1 MDDLAGEARAGD
13 PTMARAARIVVGV
26 GLVWSV
32 LLASGLLG
40 AFSDLTYPILGTGA
54 VVCAVIGVRR
64 NRPAL
69 SWPWWVIGTSLA
81 LLVVGGSVREA
92 MGVVGNLTSSRS
104 PVPDFITI
112 PGYLVLGVGLVG
124 IVHARRRGR
133 EEVDVVLDGAVA
145 ALAALA
151 LVWIFLV
158 NPALYHEHAPLTVR
172 LALTIYPPLS
182 VFFLAIAAGLA
193 FSGRARRPFSYDL
206 LLGSMVFMVL
216 GDLVYMLLELDVV
229 TRVGHVIDAPYAF
242 AFVAFMGAV
251 LHPSM
256 RELTEPA
263 PAEPGTRRNGRLAL
277 VAIALAIPG
286 LITVSRTSAPLGDR
300 IALGLIVMTLTFAAI
315 WRMFRALRAHA
326 ISEAELAHQATH
338 DTLTGLPNRRAVH
351 EHVAGLLTDVRGR
364 GGVVAVLF
372 LDVDRFKLVND
383 THGHGFGDELLLAV
397 ARRLQACTRP
407 DDLVARIGGD
417 EFLVVVDGLEDV
429 RAAMEVAQRTRLAF
443 AVPFEVRGCEVACT
457 TSIGAAV
464 TDGSDVHVDP
474 ESMIRDADTAM
485 YQAKEAGRD
494 AVAVFDPSMRD
505 RAAQRLEL
513 ERDLRHALE
522 RDELSVHYQPVVRL
536 PDGRVEG
543 FEALLRWSHPTRGQ
557 VPPMSFV
564 PVAEETGLI
573 VEIGAWVMHQAC
585 RQLAEWRDTTVGGE
599 HLFVA
604 VNISA
609 RQLRDERLITTVHEA
624 LATHALPPDALHLEL
639 TESLLMDNPTTAAGL
654 LNRLR
659 QIGVRLA
666 IDDFGTG
673 YSSLAYLQRFS
684 VDVVKIDRSF
694 VEGVDTP
701 DSPDESLVA
710 AIVAMAGALRVTT
723 VAEGVETEAQALR
736 LHELGCDIAQGYLYA
751 RPLAP
756 DQVPAA
762 LRRLGTGRRR
772 LRAVTTE
779 TA

>member
-1 MDDLAGEARAGD
+1 MTNLAGEARAGD
-13 PTMARAARIVVGV
+13 ERMTRAAHVVLVV
-26 GLVWSV
+26 GLVWAG
-32 LLASGLLG
+32 LLATGALG
-40 AFSDLTYPILGTGA
+40 ALSDITYPILGTGA
-54 VVCAVIGVRR
+54 VVCAVVGVRR

-69 SWPWWVIGTSLA
+69 SWPWWVIGASLA
-81 LLVVGGSVREA
+81 LLVVGGSVRES
-92 MGVVGNLTSSRS
+92 MGVVGDLTPGRS
-104 PVPDFITI
+104 PIPDLITI
-112 PGYLVLGVGLVG
+112 PGYLILGVGLIG

-133 EEVDVVLDGAVA
+133 EEVDVLLDGLVA

-151 LVWIFLV
+151 LAWIFLV
-158 NPALYHEHAPLTVR
+158 NPALYHDHAPLSVR
-172 LALTIYPPLS
+172 LALTCYPPLS
-182 VFFLAIAAGLA
+182 VFFLAVAAGLA
-193 FSGRARRPFSYDL
+193 FSGRTRRPFSYDL

-216 GDLVYMLLELDVV
+216 GDLVYMMLEIGVV
-229 TRVGHVIDAPYAF
+229 HGIGHLVDAPYAL
-242 AFVAFMGAV
+242 AFVAFMGSA

-256 RELTEPA
+256 RELTEPVPTEKVA
-263 PAEPGTRRNGRLAL
+263 PRSARLAL

-286 LITVSRTSAPLGDR
+286 LITVTRTDAPAGDR
-300 IALGLIVMTLTFAAI
+300 IALGLIVMSLTAAAI

-351 EHVAGLLTDVRGR
+351 EHLGALLTDLPAN
-364 GGVVAVLF
+364 GGIVAVLF

-383 THGHGFGDELLLAV
+383 THGHGLGDELLLAV
-397 ARRLQACTRP
+397 ARRLRDCTRP

-417 EFLVVVDGLEDV
+417 EFVVVVRGLSGV
-429 RAAMEVAQRTRLAF
+429 TRAMEVAERTRLAF
-443 AVPFEVRGCEVACT
+443 GVPFEVRGSELASSA
-457 TSIGAAV
+457 SIGV
-464 TDGSDVHVDP
+464 SITDGSDPHVDA

-513 ERDLRHALE
+513 ERDLRHALA
-522 RDELSVHYQPVVRL
+522 RGELSVHYQPVVRL
-536 PDGRVEG
+536 PVGQVEG

-557 VPPMSFV
+557 VPPMSFI

-573 VEIGAWVMHQAC
+573 VEIGAWVMQEAC
-585 RQLAEWRDTTVGGE
+585 RQLAEWRGAVDGGD

-609 RQLRDERLITTVHEA
+609 RQLRDEGLIATVQEA
-624 LATHALPPDALHLEL
+624 LLAHRLPPGALHLEL
-639 TESLLMDNPTTAAGL
+639 TESLLMEKPGDAAEL

-659 QIGVRLA
+659 RVGVRLA

-694 VEGVDTP
+694 VDGVERP
-701 DSPDESLVA
+701 DSSEESLVA

-723 VAEGVETEAQALR
+723 VAEGVETSAQAHR
-736 LHELGCDIAQGYLYA
+736 LHELGCDIAQGYHYA
-751 RPLAP
+751 RPLPAEE
-756 DQVPAA
+756 VPAVVA
-762 LRRLGTGRRR
+762 RLGTGRRR
-772 LRAVTTE
+772 LHAVATE
-779 TA
+779 TG